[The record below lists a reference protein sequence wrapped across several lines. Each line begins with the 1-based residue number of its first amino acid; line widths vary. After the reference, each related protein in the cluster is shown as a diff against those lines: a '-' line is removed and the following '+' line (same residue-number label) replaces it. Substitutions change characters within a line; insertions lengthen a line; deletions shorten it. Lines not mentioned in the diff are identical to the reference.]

1 MAFSKLYK
9 GPKRYFPGEQ
19 LKCSF
24 ESSGNITLDGQSMKV
39 LKSILSWKKKIKI
52 KGVQDFFPG
61 KQLNFTKKPIEFP
74 CPIKNCKYQGPKL

>member
-24 ESSGNITLDGQSMKV
+24 ESSGNTTLDGQSIKV
-39 LKSILSWKKKIKI
+39 LKSILSSKKINK
-52 KGVQDFFPG
+52 
-61 KQLNFTKKPIEFP
+61 
-74 CPIKNCKYQGPKL
+74 